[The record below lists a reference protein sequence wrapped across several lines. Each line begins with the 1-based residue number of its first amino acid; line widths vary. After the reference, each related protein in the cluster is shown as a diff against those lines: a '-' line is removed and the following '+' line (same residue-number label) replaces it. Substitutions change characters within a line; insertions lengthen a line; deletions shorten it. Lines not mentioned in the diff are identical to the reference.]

1 MKKFLTFTAFA
12 LLSIG
17 LFGQDANRLH
27 YVQIYG
33 ANAKTEDN
41 AGVDISAYKGNATF
55 VCSIGEA
62 VGGNMLTNVITL
74 AHSADNISFA
84 TITNILGNAGVI
96 TSVVGT
102 NEHTIATYPIDLG
115 RLHKYVRASS
125 VNYQDT
131 NSVSVILVAPMKA
144 Q

>member
-1 MKKFLTFTAFA
+1 MKKFLMFTAVA

-27 YVQIYG
+27 YLQIYG

-74 AHSADNISFA
+74 AHSANNSSWS

-102 NEHTIATYPIDLG
+102 NEHTIATFPIDLG